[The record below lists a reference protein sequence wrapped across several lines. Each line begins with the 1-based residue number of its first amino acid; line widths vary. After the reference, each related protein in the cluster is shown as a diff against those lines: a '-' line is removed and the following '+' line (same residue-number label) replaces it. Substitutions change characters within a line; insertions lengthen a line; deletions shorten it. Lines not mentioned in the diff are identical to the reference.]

1 MCCNFTTITYN
12 LLFSPYTEP
21 DVIRNLTANN
31 TTTSSVF
38 LTWNEPGG
46 NRSFFKIQWTDEKT
60 NINSTMNTSYNITGL
75 IAGVNYTFCITA
87 VAADKSTEGETVC
100 ISNYTS
106 MYNYKIS
113 VLCYIV
119 HYQNYT
125 FLQFIGY
132 QYVEFLN
139 IICLCVCT
147 NSHRK
152 HLLHSNL
159 HGEIV
164 YNIS

>member
-1 MCCNFTTITYN
+1 
-12 LLFSPYTEP
+12 
-21 DVIRNLTANN
+21 
-31 TTTSSVF
+31 
-38 LTWNEPGG
+38 
-46 NRSFFKIQWTDEKT
+46 
-60 NINSTMNTSYNITGL
+60 MNTSYNITGL
-75 IAGVNYTFCITA
+75 IAGVNYTFCMTA

-125 FLQFIGY
+125 FLQFIEY
-132 QYVEFLN
+132 QYVELLN

-152 HLLHSNL
+152 HLLHSKLEKWFNYQFNL
-159 HGEIV
+159 HQINKTDNLLDLSI
-164 YNIS
+164 Y